1 MDWSAVPR
9 LTWESAYLGIVPAL
23 IGLAISLPLGIACA
37 RWRWLYPPVLSA
49 TSVLYALPSLALF
62 IVLIPYTGLTDTT
75 VIIPLTLFSLCVLVP
90 SVVDGMRSVPDPVRQ
105 AATAMGFGTLRRLVQ
120 VELPVAVPIVIAG
133 LRVAMVSSIS
143 LASVGQLIGVSSL
156 GYLIVD
162 GYQRDFPTEI
172 YVGGG
177 LIIALALVCDLLLV
191 LLRRALTPWR
201 PRRARRQPETV
212 PIGAAGPAA
221 AGRCRVS
228 FLSFAWNW
236 LKQPQQ
242 WHGSG
247 GIPVRILEQLG
258 YTALALVVA
267 ALIAIPL
274 GILIG
279 HTGRGALLVVNVA
292 NAWRA
297 IPTLALLVL
306 LTIWLG
312 FSVLAWL
319 IPLVVLGIPPILVNV
334 YEGVAGV
341 DPELR
346 DAARGMGMTPW
357 QQVRKVEV
365 PVAMPLIVLGLRT
378 GAIFVVATATI
389 AAYIGL
395 GGLGRYI
402 IDGLATN
409 NYGEVAGGALFVVLL
424 ALAVQAFFVG
434 VRRAVV
440 PKGLRLQGRAS

>member
-1 MDWSAVPR
+1 M
-9 LTWESAYLGIVPAL
+9 
-23 IGLAISLPLGIACA
+23 
-37 RWRWLYPPVLSA
+37 
-49 TSVLYALPSLALF
+49 
-62 IVLIPYTGLTDTT
+62 
-75 VIIPLTLFSLCVLVP
+75 
-90 SVVDGMRSVPDPVRQ
+90 
-105 AATAMGFGTLRRLVQ
+105 
-120 VELPVAVPIVIAG
+120 
-133 LRVAMVSSIS
+133 
-143 LASVGQLIGVSSL
+143 
-156 GYLIVD
+156 
-162 GYQRDFPTEI
+162 
-172 YVGGG
+172 
-177 LIIALALVCDLLLV
+177 
-191 LLRRALTPWR
+191 
-201 PRRARRQPETV
+201 
-212 PIGAAGPAA
+212 
-221 AGRCRVS
+221 S
-228 FLSFAWNW
+228 FFSFAWNW

-258 YTALALVVA
+258 YTALALLVA
-267 ALIAIPL
+267 TLIAIPL

-319 IPLVVLGIPPILVNV
+319 VPLVVLGIPPILVNV

-341 DPELR
+341 DAELK

-365 PVAMPLIVLGLRT
+365 PVAMPLIVLGVRT

-402 IDGLATN
+402 IDGLATS

-440 PKGLRLQGRAS
+440 PKGLRQQGRTA